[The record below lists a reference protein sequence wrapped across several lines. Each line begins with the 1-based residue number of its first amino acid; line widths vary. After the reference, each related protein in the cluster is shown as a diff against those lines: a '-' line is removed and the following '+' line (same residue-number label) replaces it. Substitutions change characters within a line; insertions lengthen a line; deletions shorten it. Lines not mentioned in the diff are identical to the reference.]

1 MSIASR
7 IPDLESFFAYS
18 IALEEEAA
26 ERHEEL
32 ANMLEVHNNDEVA
45 DIFRKLA
52 HYSRLHAAEVKE
64 LAGDRV
70 LPTIAPWD
78 FGWDDLEGPET
89 ASIDDM
95 DYLISPRRALEV
107 ALANERSA
115 RSFYAGLGQ
124 WGLTEAIRRTAA
136 EFAEEEAEHVELLED
151 WLQRT
156 PADDALARFDPD
168 PPHMPE

>member
-1 MSIASR
+1 MNVASR
-7 IPDLESFFAYS
+7 IPDLDTFFAYS

-26 ERHEEL
+26 ERHDEL
-32 ANMLEVHNNDEVA
+32 ADMLEVHNNDEVA
-45 DIFRKLA
+45 AIFRQLA
-52 HYSRLHAAEVKE
+52 HYSRLHAAEVRA
-64 LAGDRV
+64 LADNRA
-70 LPTIAPWD
+70 LPRIAPWD

-89 ASIDDM
+89 ADIDRV

-124 WGLTEAIRRTAA
+124 WGLDEDIRRTAQS
-136 EFAEEEAEHVELLED
+136 FAEEEAEHVELLEQ
-151 WLQRT
+151 W
-156 PADDALARFDPD
+156 LARTEQEDVLAHYDPD